1 MNGVTACVEPLG
13 MFLRRSATVVE
24 SFGGG
29 TKVIESLPVNVV
41 TACVEPLGMYDI
53 IFYAAA
59 LPMCRFLASTYCRPT
74 SYTALLYICVF
85 EVVHTYMSSTPGI

>member
-1 MNGVTACVEPLG
+1 

-29 TKVIESLPVNVV
+29 TKVIDGGGTKVIESLPLNVV

-59 LPMCRFLASTYCRPT
+59 LPTCHFLASTYCRPT
-74 SYTALLYICVF
+74 SYTTFLYICIL

>member
-13 MFLRRSATVVE
+13 T
-24 SFGGG
+24 
-29 TKVIESLPVNVV
+29 
-41 TACVEPLGMYDI
+41 YDI

-59 LPMCRFLASTYCRPT
+59 LPSRRYLASTYWRPT
-74 SYTALLYICVF
+74 SYTALLCICIL